1 MQTKVKKLDFTG
13 QTIYAGI
20 DVHKKEFNVT
30 LLGENI
36 FLKNFT
42 QPPEAKVLAHYL
54 QKNYPGAKY
63 QVAYEAGFSGFW
75 LQEQLASMGMDCM
88 VTNAADIPTKDKDKK
103 QKQDKR
109 DSRKIAY
116 ALRNNDLEAI
126 YVPSKACQLDRALL
140 RARYAIRGNL
150 ARCKNRVKSMLFFF
164 GIHWPQ
170 EFENQRGY
178 WSRAFIKWLEKVSL
192 ANHSGNTALRIY
204 IKEAQFLRQL
214 LLEITREIT
223 KLSNDDRYI
232 KQVKL
237 LISVPGI
244 GRLSAMVLLTELG
257 NINRFNAFDD
267 LCNYVGLI
275 PNMHSSG
282 EKENIG
288 PMTKRGNGRLKKT
301 LIESAWVAVRTD
313 PALTLK
319 FNELCLKM
327 KATKAIIRITRKLL
341 RRIRYVL
348 KHEIEYQIAV
358 VS

>member
-1 MQTKVKKLDFTG
+1 
-13 QTIYAGI
+13 
-20 DVHKKEFNVT
+20 
-30 LLGENI
+30 
-36 FLKNFT
+36 
-42 QPPEAKVLAHYL
+42 
-54 QKNYPGAKY
+54 
-63 QVAYEAGFSGFW
+63 
-75 LQEQLASMGMDCM
+75 
-88 VTNAADIPTKDKDKK
+88 
-103 QKQDKR
+103 
-109 DSRKIAY
+109 
-116 ALRNNDLEAI
+116 
-126 YVPSKACQLDRALL
+126 
-140 RARYAIRGNL
+140 
-150 ARCKNRVKSMLFFF
+150 MLFFF

-178 WSRAFIKWLEKVSL
+178 WSRAFIKWLEKADL
-192 ANHSGNTALRIY
+192 GNHSGNTAIRIY

-223 KLSNDDRYI
+223 KLSNEDRYN

-237 LISVPGI
+237 LMSVPGI
-244 GRLSAMVLLTELG
+244 GRLSAMVILTELG
-257 NINRFNAFDD
+257 NISRFNAFDD

-313 PALTLK
+313 PALTLR

-327 KATKAIIRITRKLL
+327 RATRAIIRITRKLL

-348 KHEIEYQIAV
+348 KHEIEYQIAAFW
-358 VS
+358 SC